1 MNRILQN
8 RLGATMT
15 CSSASCGVQPI
26 RSYGSI
32 DMNRSLDTRIRKLEQ
47 VQRIRDRRHFVI
59 DGNTERERQA
69 HIDELIRSGRAAP
82 SDTFV
87 YTGVPRSP
95 GFIGGSEE

>member
-1 MNRILQN
+1 
-8 RLGATMT
+8 
-15 CSSASCGVQPI
+15 
-26 RSYGSI
+26 
-32 DMNRSLDTRIRKLEQ
+32 MNRSLDTRIRKLEQ
-47 VQRIRDRRHFVI
+47 DRAIRDRRFFVI